1 MDSKRKFL
9 NSIFVYYKI
18 LDNINKHLNKIINNN
33 FNGDSYEIEECFY
46 LITSEL
52 MRLFPIEYNRK
63 TKMNEVSIK
72 DGILLLKDE
81 IPFVVDK
88 FNKIYSTEIYKK
100 IFKDIIKIR
109 NKFIHEPHNI
119 NYVFSVGSNTSCSMG
134 LYYKNELLNIS
145 TISLGSIIQYI
156 NKIFSQID
164 NIVLKYL
171 EGDSELKTYPCYEKF
186 MEMIEYRKNHYYTI
200 LPEYIILKF

>member
-1 MDSKRKFL
+1 MDNQRKFL
-9 NSIFVYYKI
+9 DNIFVYYKI
-18 LDNINKHLNKIINNN
+18 LDDINKYLNKIINNN
-33 FNGDSYEIEECFY
+33 FNGNPHEVEEWFY

-63 TKMNEVSIK
+63 TKMNEISIN

-81 IPFVVDK
+81 IPFIVDK
-88 FNKIYSTEIYKK
+88 FNKIYSTEIYKN
-100 IFKDIIKIR
+100 IFNDIMRIR

-156 NKIFSQID
+156 NKTFTEID
-164 NIVLKYL
+164 KIILKYL
-171 EGDSELKTYPCYEKF
+171 DEDDKLKSYPCYNKF
-186 MEMIEYRKNHYYTI
+186 IEMIEYRKGHYYTI
-200 LPEYIILKF
+200 LPEYIILNF